1 MIEPTETEP
10 KETLDA
16 FADAML
22 RIANRIATDPKAVHE
37 APVTAPLRRLDEVA
51 AARKPVLRYRPA

>member
-16 FADAML
+16 FADAMV
-22 RIANRIATDPKAVHE
+22 RIAGRVKTAAAEVH
-37 APVTAPLRRLDEVA
+37 AAPLRAPLARLDEVG
-51 AARKPVLRYRPA
+51 AARTPVLRYPK